1 MREIKTVEHG
11 LIRKIGL
18 GRRFWWGAMINA
30 DHEYQNNSKLDNKL
44 DSN

>member
-18 GRRFWWGAMINA
+18 GRRDEWGATINA
-30 DHEYQNNSKLDNKL
+30 DHEYQTNRKLDNKL